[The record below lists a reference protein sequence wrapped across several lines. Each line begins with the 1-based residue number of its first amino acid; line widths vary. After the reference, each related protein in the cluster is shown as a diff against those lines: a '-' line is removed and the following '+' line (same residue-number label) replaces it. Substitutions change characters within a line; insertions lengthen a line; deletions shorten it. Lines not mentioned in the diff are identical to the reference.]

1 MKTISIKS
9 KFLSISGRLI
19 LWSVML
25 FCFVTQPVKAQDMK
39 KFAFGPGIGIGI
51 GFFNP
56 DGVNEYITNELG
68 DNATNAN
75 LYMYEEAKVFLNFKT
90 RWFDVVPM
98 VEYAIGPKVVVS
110 GGSQS
115 YFFNRL
121 SPGVTADFFIPMG
134 MSGKYALFLG
144 GGAQYH
150 MMTFEGY
157 TGEGIGYRFQL
168 GFDLQFGSFNLQP
181 TLYFNL
187 ANLKNVLPE
196 NIDDYYFKN
205 RDLDYTGGG
214 FSINMSF
221 HKPVGH

>member
-1 MKTISIKS
+1 MKTSTIKS
-9 KFLSISGRLI
+9 KFFSISGRLI
-19 LWSVML
+19 LWSLML
-25 FCFVTQPVKAQDMK
+25 FCFVVQPAKAQDTK

-56 DGVNEYITNELG
+56 GGVNEYIKNDLG
-68 DNATNAN
+68 ENTINGD
-75 LYMYEEAKVFLNFKT
+75 LYLYEEVKAFLNFKT

-98 VEYAIGPKVVVS
+98 VEYAVGPKWVIN
-110 GGSQS
+110 GDKS

-121 SPGVTADFFIPMG
+121 SPGATADFFIPMG
-134 MSGKYALFLG
+134 ISGKYAFFLG

-150 MMTFEGY
+150 MMSFKGY
-157 TGEGIGYRFQL
+157 KGEAIGYRFQF

-187 ANLKNVLPE
+187 ANAKNGLPAE
-196 NIDDYYFKN
+196 IDGYVFEN

-221 HKPVGH
+221 HKPVSH

>member
-1 MKTISIKS
+1 MKTSSIKS
-9 KFLSISGRLI
+9 KFSFISGRLI

-25 FCFVTQPVKAQDMK
+25 FCFVAQPVKAQDMK

-56 DGVNEYITNELG
+56 DGVNEYIKSDLSEYVT
-68 DNATNAN
+68 TNAN
-75 LYMYEEAKVFLNFKT
+75 LYMYEEVKAFLNFKT

-98 VEYAIGPKVVVS
+98 VEYAIGPKIVV
-110 GGSQS
+110 GADAT

-134 MSGKYALFLG
+134 MSGKYAFFLG

-150 MMTFEGY
+150 MMSFEGY
-157 TGEGIGYRFQL
+157 KAETLGYRFQL

-181 TLYFNL
+181 TLYYNL
-187 ANLKNVLPE
+187 ANAKDVISE
-196 NIDDYYFKN
+196 NTEN
-205 RDLDYTGGG
+205 RDLNYTGGG

>member
-1 MKTISIKS
+1 MKTSSIKS
-9 KFLSISGRLI
+9 RFFSISGRLI

-25 FCFVTQPVKAQDMK
+25 FCLVAQPVKAQDMK
-39 KFAFGPGIGIGI
+39 KFAFGPGIGIGV

-56 DGVNEYITNELG
+56 DGVNEYINYTLSEYIT
-68 DNATNAN
+68 TNAN
-75 LYMYEEAKVFLNFKT
+75 LYMYEEVKAFLNFKT

-98 VEYAIGPKVVVS
+98 VEYAIGPKIVV
-110 GGSQS
+110 GADETF
-115 YFFNRL
+115 FFNRL

-150 MMTFEGY
+150 MMSFKGY
-157 TGEGIGYRFQL
+157 TGETIGYRFQF

-187 ANLKNVLPE
+187 ANAKNAL
-196 NIDDYYFKN
+196 NDDNVDHTFN
-205 RDLDYTGGG
+205 NHDLDYTGGG
-214 FSINMSF
+214 ISINMSF
-221 HKPVGH
+221 HKPVAH

>member
-1 MKTISIKS
+1 
-9 KFLSISGRLI
+9 
-19 LWSVML
+19 
-25 FCFVTQPVKAQDMK
+25 
-39 KFAFGPGIGIGI
+39 
-51 GFFNP
+51 
-56 DGVNEYITNELG
+56 
-68 DNATNAN
+68 
-75 LYMYEEAKVFLNFKT
+75 MYEEVKAFLNFKT

-98 VEYAIGPKVVVS
+98 VEYAIGPKVVV
-110 GGSQS
+110 GADAS

-157 TGEGIGYRFQL
+157 KGEAIGYRFQF

-181 TLYFNL
+181 TLYYNL
-187 ANLKNVLPE
+187 ANAKNALPLE
-196 NIDDYYFKN
+196 YEN

-214 FSINMSF
+214 LSINMSF
-221 HKPVGH
+221 HKPVSH

>member
-1 MKTISIKS
+1 MKTSLTKF
-9 KFLSISGRLI
+9 KFLSIAGLLSL
-19 LWSVML
+19 ML
-25 FCFVTQPVKAQDMK
+25 FYIVVQPVKAQDMR
-39 KFAFGPGIGIGI
+39 KFAIGPGIGIGL

-56 DGVNEYITNELG
+56 VGVNEYIAADLSEYVT
-68 DNATNAN
+68 TNAD
-75 LYMYEEAKVFLNFKT
+75 LYMYEEVKAFLNIKT
-90 RWFDVVPM
+90 KWFDVVPL
-98 VEYAIGPKVVVS
+98 VEYAFGPKIVV
-110 GGSQS
+110 GADES

-150 MMTFEGY
+150 MMTFEEFK
-157 TGEGIGYRFQL
+157 GEGIGYRFQL

-181 TLYFNL
+181 TIIFNL
-187 ANLKNVLPE
+187 ANIKNVFPS
-196 NIDDYYFKN
+196 DFDN

-214 FSINMSF
+214 ISINMSF

>member
-1 MKTISIKS
+1 
-9 KFLSISGRLI
+9 
-19 LWSVML
+19 ML
-25 FCFVTQPVKAQDMK
+25 FCFVAQPVKAQDMK
-39 KFAFGPGIGIGI
+39 KFAFGPGIGIGV

-56 DGVNEYITNELG
+56 DGVNEYISNDLSQYEIVFGNT
-68 DNATNAN
+68 N
-75 LYMYEEAKVFLNFKT
+75 LYLYEEVKAFLNIKT
-90 RWFDVVPM
+90 KWFDVVPL
-98 VEYAIGPKVVVS
+98 VEYTFGPKIVV
-110 GGSQS
+110 GADET
-115 YFFNRL
+115 YLFNRL

-134 MSGKYALFLG
+134 MSGKHAFFLG

-157 TGEGIGYRFQL
+157 TANTIGYRAQI

-187 ANLKNVLPE
+187 ANAKNGLPAE
-196 NIDDYYFKN
+196 IDGYVFEN

-221 HKPVGH
+221 HKPVAH